1 MARIHIVVFAALV
14 AVVGCKRTEVTSA
27 KTVAEPAPVNAAVLR
42 ITPEPFT
49 ATIPVTGTLVSN
61 SRVDVKAETT
71 GKITR
76 FDKQE
81 GDLVRAGEPV
91 VWVDQENYNLA
102 IRQADSSVQV
112 AEAAL
117 QRTRVL
123 ESHGKAEFERA
134 ENLLKSGGITEK
146 DYKLAQVTVQ
156 ESNSQVALAQAQL
169 EQARVA
175 AEVARKHLRDSVVR
189 APVTGEI
196 QKKFVNPGAYVEP
209 PTALFALVDNG
220 RLELEA
226 LIPSSDM
233 GPVRAGQRVTFV
245 VNSYPG
251 ERFEG
256 RVIELGPAVESES
269 RSGKVRIAVNAGGKL
284 KAGMFAEG
292 EILTGVEQRAIIIPA
307 TAVQRDD
314 RSAKDSV
321 VFVVENGK
329 AAKRPVRIGRERD
342 SRLEI
347 VSGLKDGDLIVA
359 EQSIEIADGV
369 KVSPREVAR
378 VSQ

>member
-1 MARIHIVVFAALV
+1 
-14 AVVGCKRTEVTSA
+14 
-27 KTVAEPAPVNAAVLR
+27 
-42 ITPEPFT
+42 
-49 ATIPVTGTLVSN
+49 
-61 SRVDVKAETT
+61 
-71 GKITR
+71 
-76 FDKQE
+76 
-81 GDLVRAGEPV
+81 
-91 VWVDQENYNLA
+91 
-102 IRQADSSVQV
+102 
-112 AEAAL
+112 
-117 QRTRVL
+117 
-123 ESHGKAEFERA
+123 
-134 ENLLKSGGITEK
+134 
-146 DYKLAQVTVQ
+146 
-156 ESNSQVALAQAQL
+156 
-169 EQARVA
+169 
-175 AEVARKHLRDSVVR
+175 
-189 APVTGEI
+189 
-196 QKKFVNPGAYVEP
+196 
-209 PTALFALVDNG
+209 
-220 RLELEA
+220 
-226 LIPSSDM
+226 M

-251 ERFEG
+251 QRFEG